1 LCHCSLLTSRTVYN
15 PAELLKLAEEN
26 PQKRGKGCKVQHY
39 RIPHGKGRLK
49 NIAHLVLIEDYRQF
63 MEPIS
68 EPIYNKTSQV
78 EQDMFNEKK
87 MDEWVVREKE
97 IMKDVEGWEIAKK
110 NYSVRWT
117 EPTPGC

>member
-1 LCHCSLLTSRTVYN
+1 MR
-15 PAELLKLAEEN
+15 
-26 PQKRGKGCKVQHY
+26 
-39 RIPHGKGRLK
+39 
-49 NIAHLVLIEDYRQF
+49 HLILIEDYQKF
-63 MEPIS
+63 KEPIS

-87 MDEWVVREKE
+87 VDEWVVREKE